1 MPKGGSRAA
10 AGRKIIPINEKV
22 AKGTLRKHRVRD
34 TPTPTDKLPTPPR
47 WLNPAA
53 KRIFRLLVKRITSI
67 TVASQDHTNGIAMLA
82 SRVEEV
88 ERFDKYLNQVGYTY
102 ERKAWVGK
110 GDAGHE
116 IILGIYARPEAKLR
130 HEAMRHLHSLL
141 LEFGLTPASLGRVK
155 AKGKEKVKS
164 EFEGF

>member
-10 AGRKIIPINEKV
+10 AGRKVIPINEKV

-34 TPTPTDKLPTPPR
+34 TPTPTDKLPSPPR

-67 TVASQDHTNGIAMLA
+67 TIASQDHTNGIAMLA

-102 ERKAWVGK
+102 ERQG
-110 GDAGHE
+110 
-116 IILGIYARPEAKLR
+116 IIGRGPDKRAITLGIYARPEAKLR

-155 AKGKEKVKS
+155 AKGKGKEHN
-164 EFEGF
+164 EFDNF

>member
-1 MPKGGSRAA
+1 MPKGGSRVG
-10 AGRKIIPINEKV
+10 AGRKVLPFIVKE
-22 AKGTLRKHRVRD
+22 AKGTLRKERIKD

-53 KRIFRLLVKRITSI
+53 KTIFRMLVRRISSI
-67 TVASQDHTNGIAMLA
+67 TVASQDHTNSIAMLA

-88 ERFDKYLNQVGYTY
+88 ERFDKYLNEVGYTY
-102 ERKAWVGK
+102 ERQAVVGR
-110 GDAGHE
+110 GDNQRV
-116 IILGIYARPEAKLR
+116 ITVGIYARPEAKLR

-155 AKGKEKVKS
+155 AKGKEKEHN
-164 EFEGF
+164 EFSDF